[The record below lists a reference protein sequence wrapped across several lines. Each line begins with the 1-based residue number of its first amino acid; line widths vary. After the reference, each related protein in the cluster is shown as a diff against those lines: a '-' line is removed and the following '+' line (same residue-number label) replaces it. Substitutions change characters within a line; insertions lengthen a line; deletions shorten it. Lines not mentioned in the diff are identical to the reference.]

1 MRKTNSMNK
10 KYIVICSNIPVFWE
24 NKFLDRNW
32 CKQFP
37 GASWMPILAE
47 IAIKS
52 GYEVMS
58 GDIALK
64 NNINPKGIFVIQE
77 LNARHGK
84 KLLKKGAIGSV
95 LIACESPIFSY
106 YFYDNIS
113 SISKKFH
120 YRKLFNGSFNLI
132 DKTNENI
139 DMFFPSYS
147 LYDDNEILIP
157 WSKRNFSVMV
167 AANKSANVPIPKGL
181 KNQIN
186 WFIHKVYKTFS
197 PSFINGAKNELHS
210 KRLEIIT
217 YFGKKSKI
225 ELFGSGWLDFKRFQK
240 KDLEKLAP
248 ILRELNPS
256 FCENKINTIKK
267 YKFIFCLENI
277 SYDGYVTEKI
287 IDCLVASVIPI
298 YLGAPNIT
306 DFVPKDCFINLREFK
321 TIEELEKYL
330 DSISE
335 EDAMKIISNGQSF
348 LSSQNGRKFSNEYF
362 ANDILKMV
370 KSIDDNN

>member
-1 MRKTNSMNK
+1 
-10 KYIVICSNIPVFWE
+10 
-24 NKFLDRNW
+24 
-32 CKQFP
+32 
-37 GASWMPILAE
+37 
-47 IAIKS
+47 
-52 GYEVMS
+52 
-58 GDIALK
+58 
-64 NNINPKGIFVIQE
+64 
-77 LNARHGK
+77 
-84 KLLKKGAIGSV
+84 
-95 LIACESPIFSY
+95 
-106 YFYDNIS
+106 
-113 SISKKFH
+113 
-120 YRKLFNGSFNLI
+120 
-132 DKTNENI
+132 
-139 DMFFPSYS
+139 
-147 LYDDNEILIP
+147 
-157 WSKRNFSVMV
+157 MV
-167 AANKSANVPIPKGL
+167 AANKSANAPIPKGL

-210 KRLEIIT
+210 KRLEIIA

-225 ELFGSGWLDFKRFQK
+225 ELFGTGWLDFKRFQK

-248 ILRELNPS
+248 ILRELDPC
-256 FCENKINTIKK
+256 FCEDKIDTIQG
-267 YKFIFCLENI
+267 YKFNFCLENI
-277 SYDGYVTEKI
+277 SYGGYVTEKI
-287 IDCLVASVIPI
+287 IDCLVAGVIPI